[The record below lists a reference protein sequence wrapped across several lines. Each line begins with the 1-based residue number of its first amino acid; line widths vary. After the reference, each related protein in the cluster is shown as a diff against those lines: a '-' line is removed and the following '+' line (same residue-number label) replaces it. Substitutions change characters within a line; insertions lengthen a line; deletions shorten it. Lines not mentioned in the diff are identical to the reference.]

1 MLKSLAKSDKG
12 KTIISI
18 IVGLG
23 LAALFRKVCND
34 RDCIIIKGPPIE
46 EVTVAFILLTANATN
61 IKQKAQVVKIKINFF
76 FYSFFYK

>member
-1 MLKSLAKSDKG
+1 MLKKLTKSETG

-23 LAALFRKVCND
+23 IAALFRKVCND

-46 EVTVAFILLTANATN
+46 SVTKSVYGFDG
-61 IKQKAQVVKIKINFF
+61 KC
-76 FYSFFYK
+76 YKYKTKSTSCNNKPLNK

>member
-46 EVTVAFILLTANATN
+46 EVTSSV
-61 IKQKAQVVKIKINFF
+61 
-76 FYSFFYK
+76 YSFDGKCYKYKAKSTSCKNKN

>member
-34 RDCIIIKGPPIE
+34 RDCIVIKGPDIKE
-46 EVTVAFILLTANATN
+46 TEKNIFAFDGKCYKYKAKATRCL
-61 IKQKAQVVKIKINFF
+61 
-76 FYSFFYK
+76 

>member
-34 RDCIIIKGPPIE
+34 RDCIIIIGPPIE
-46 EVTVAFILLTANATN
+46 EVTGSVYAFDGRCY
-61 IKQKAQVVKIKINFF
+61 KYKAKSTSCKN
-76 FYSFFYK
+76 KN